1 MTDRFMRKAENAV
14 GVVEEFLN
22 NLPGVSGYMDKEARR
37 DADRRVRTQLATQLE
52 NQKQNLFDIQKR
64 LLSNGGLRFLDEVDQ
79 GIQKLQILIDRVKT
93 ASYGYAGFFDT
104 VKIQEAE
111 LDALHNF
118 DLEMVQSAAGL
129 DYAIHNLSNATSGR
143 DEGLKSAIQSLIDQI
158 VALNQQFDQRQRV
171 IEDDKVKG

>member
-1 MTDRFMRKAENAV
+1 L
-14 GVVEEFLN
+14 G
-22 NLPGVSGYMDKEARR
+22 
-37 DADRRVRTQLATQLE
+37 
-52 NQKQNLFDIQKR
+52 
-64 LLSNGGLRFLDEVDQ
+64 EVDQ